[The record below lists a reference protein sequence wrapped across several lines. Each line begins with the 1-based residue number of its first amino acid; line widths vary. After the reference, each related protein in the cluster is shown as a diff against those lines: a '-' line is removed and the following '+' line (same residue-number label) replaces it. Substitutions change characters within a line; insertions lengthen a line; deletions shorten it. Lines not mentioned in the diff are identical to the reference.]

1 MSVDQFLILLLGVV
15 CGGLGWFAKVL
26 YTAVDKLKDDIARLE
41 VRISSDFVR
50 YDRLQEA
57 LQPIKDTLSE
67 IRQVLKSKAD
77 KP

>member
-1 MSVDQFLILLLGVV
+1 MDQFLILLLGVV

-67 IRQVLKSKAD
+67 IRQALKSKAD